1 MNFQGLKQ
9 IVWNSQQKRNYK
21 ILKFAS
27 ITLGNLFA
35 IFDIYI
41 GFLLGVEKYLLAIF
55 LIGVSIIFAIINDFA
70 WCYVL
75 EQMGKEK
82 VGFGKKIAK
91 KNKKV

>member
-1 MNFQGLKQ
+1 MNLQALKQ
-9 IVWNSQQKRNYK
+9 IVWNSQQKRSYK

-27 ITLGNLFA
+27 IIIGNLFA

-41 GFLLGVEKYLLAIF
+41 GFLLGIEKYWLAIP
-55 LIGVSIIFAIINDFA
+55 LIGASIIFAIVNDFA
-70 WCYVL
+70 WSYVL

-82 VGFGKKIAK
+82 VIFGRKIAK